1 MQPLSYKLSE
11 YSYMRKL
18 KEIWQENRAESPYFQ
33 SSGMNALLAAVLTT
47 YGIII
52 NNHTTY

>member
-1 MQPLSYKLSE
+1 MDSVITLAFTK
-11 YSYMRKL
+11 
-18 KEIWQENRAESPYFQ
+18 NRAESPYFQ